1 MSNNG
6 VPKKVIP
13 TILVEDWERICRES
27 DAANKILNSDDF
39 EFLRDYLTNSKS
51 SAINLVATNAI
62 KDIVETQTQKDGYSK
77 SIKTT
82 KEEQLNEIAGCIK
95 FIDKLFNDLDIFS
108 KQKEEYLKKSE
119 ENQLIIEVD
128 KEK

>member
-1 MSNNG
+1 MDNNKI
-6 VPKKVIP
+6 PKKVIP
-13 TILVEDWERICRES
+13 TIPLKDWEKICTES
-27 DAANKILNSDDF
+27 DSANKLLNSEDF
-39 EFLRDYLTNSKS
+39 EFLRDYLTNSKT

-62 KDIVETQTQKDGYSK
+62 KDIVETQTSKDGYSK

-95 FIDKLFNDLDIFS
+95 FIDKIFNDLELFS
-108 KQKEEYLKKSE
+108 KQKDEYLLKE
-119 ENQLIIEVD
+119 EEKQLIIEVD